1 MHMPEVILLTPEE
14 IQNLLDTQMCGT
26 LAVVDGD
33 KPYQAPVTF
42 SADDDNIYLTLWGDL
57 TSRKMRSIRDNQNV
71 SFMVYS
77 FDMMTAMTDGSPSI
91 IIEGKIKKITD
102 REGVTK
108 AIRANAEKMGAPGM
122 FDHMIDL
129 TMQNP
134 EKSMFYLISRKEC
147 GTRKVL
153 PPKQ

>member
-1 MHMPEVILLTPEE
+1 MPEVIQLTPEE

-26 LAVVDGD
+26 LSVVDGN
-33 KPYQAPVTF
+33 KPYQAPVIF
-42 SADDDNIYLTLWGDL
+42 SADDENIYFTLWGDE
-57 TSRKMRSIRDNQNV
+57 TSRKMKCIRENQNV

-77 FDMMTAMTDGSPSI
+77 FDMMTSMTDGSPSVI
-91 IIEGKIKKITD
+91 FEGNIKRITD

-108 AIRANAEKMGAPGM
+108 AIRANGEKMGAPGM

-134 EKSMFYLISRKEC
+134 DKSMFYLIKRSEF
-147 GTRKVL
+147 GSRKVL